1 MSILL
6 DLNISSPGLNV
17 YLAGVNISLYIY
29 IYMYV
34 CIYIYMYIYTYI
46 YVYVYVY
53 IVYLYYTYTEYR
65 CTFSIDP
72 TVRNPVEPDRTTR
85 TIWLNLTRTHQGTI

>member
-6 DLNISSPGLNV
+6 DLNILSLDLNV
-17 YLAGVNISLYIY
+17 YLAGVNIPLYIY
-29 IYMYV
+29 IYM
-34 CIYIYMYIYTYI
+34 

-53 IVYLYYTYTEYR
+53 IVYLYYTYAEYR